1 MPSTA
6 ISLANKEKKNERI
19 NIIFYTTHVITLSF
33 NFPMHSL
40 YIFNKKKNLVNDIK
54 ATVFNSHKFI
64 IIMQTCQ
71 SLIKI
76 DYLSPHTGCERKSQP
91 NSRNRHRRQ
100 QQKYYIFK
108 TN

>member
-1 MPSTA
+1 MSVL
-6 ISLANKEKKNERI
+6 ILYFIQLMLLLSLLTFRC
-19 NIIFYTTHVITLSF
+19 TV
-33 NFPMHSL
+33 
-40 YIFNKKKNLVNDIK
+40 YIYLIKKKNLVNDIK

-100 QQKYYIFK
+100 QQKYYIVK